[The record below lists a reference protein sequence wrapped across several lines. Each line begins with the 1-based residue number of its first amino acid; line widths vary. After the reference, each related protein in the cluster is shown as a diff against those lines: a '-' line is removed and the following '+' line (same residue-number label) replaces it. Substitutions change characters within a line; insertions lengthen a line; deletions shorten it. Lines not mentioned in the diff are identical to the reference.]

1 MSLAKFESE
10 VKIVPQNQNILFS
23 RFNDL
28 NSLSA
33 IKDRMN
39 DPEVQQK
46 LSEQVPA
53 DKLAD
58 VQKYAEGLSFET
70 DAIHIASP
78 MGNITLRVVERDE
91 PKCIKFASEGS
102 PVQIYVWI
110 QLLPHGDYE
119 SKIRVTVGAEVNFFM
134 KKMVAKPLQQA
145 ADGLANMLSAIR

>member
-46 LSEQVPA
+46 LSEQVPLISWPTY
-53 DKLAD
+53 K
-58 VQKYAEGLSFET
+58 S
-70 DAIHIASP
+70 
-78 MGNITLRVVERDE
+78 MLRD
-91 PKCIKFASEGS
+91 
-102 PVQIYVWI
+102 
-110 QLLPHGDYE
+110 
-119 SKIRVTVGAEVNFFM
+119 
-134 KKMVAKPLQQA
+134 
-145 ADGLANMLSAIR
+145 

>member
-78 MGNITLRVVERDE
+78 MGNITLRAVERDE
-91 PKCIKFASEGS
+91 PKCIKFTSA
-102 PVQIYVWI
+102 PTVTRI
-110 QLLPHGDYE
+110 LL
-119 SKIRVTVGAEVNFFM
+119 S
-134 KKMVAKPLQQA
+134 
-145 ADGLANMLSAIR
+145 

>member
-58 VQKYAEGLSFET
+58 VQKYAEGLSFEA

-78 MGNITLRVVERDE
+78 MGNITLRVVERDVY
-91 PKCIKFASEGS
+91 PFMAHTLRNRGNGIA
-102 PVQIYVWI
+102 
-110 QLLPHGDYE
+110 QLYE
-119 SKIRVTVGAEVNFFM
+119 KAHVTVAQIVDADHLCSGKGAPAPHLV
-134 KKMVAKPLQQA
+134 
-145 ADGLANMLSAIR
+145 I